1 MKLIVATIG
10 PEKMD
15 AVQLAVRDLD
25 AYLMSVSQVVGDP
38 REPGFTEI
46 YRGRQ
51 IRVPRPKLRL
61 EMVVHDTAVKRAV
74 DAIVRIGIAAD
85 AGPAANGNILVMQ
98 LDRCVR
104 IAPGGLESPDWASL
118 N

>member
-10 PEKMD
+10 PEKME
-15 AVQLAVRDLD
+15 AVQAAVRELD

-61 EMVVHDTAVKRAV
+61 EMVVDDTAVMQAV
-74 DAIVRIGIAAD
+74 DAIVRVGIAAGT
-85 AGPAANGNILVMQ
+85 GPVANGNILVMK
-98 LDRCVR
+98 LDRCIP
-104 IAPGGLESPDWASL
+104 IAPCGLECSDRAS
-118 N
+118 